1 MAGGCLG
8 ESGETSSAQSF
19 CGWER
24 AFPQFIQMVCS
35 GSRGGYFACLVAQ
48 AYPILW
54 DSMDCSPPGSSVHG
68 ILQARTLEWLP
79 FPPPGDR
86 PKPGTEPASPA
97 LQVDSL
103 PLSQRGSPLTH
114 THVYL
119 FIS

>member
-54 DSMDCSPPGSSVHG
+54 DSMDCSPPGSSVHE
-68 ILQARTLEWLP
+68 ILQARILEWVAIS
-79 FPPPGDR
+79 F
-86 PKPGTEPASPA
+86 
-97 LQVDSL
+97 SL
-103 PLSQRGSPLTH
+103 DWEE
-114 THVYL
+114 
-119 FIS
+119 